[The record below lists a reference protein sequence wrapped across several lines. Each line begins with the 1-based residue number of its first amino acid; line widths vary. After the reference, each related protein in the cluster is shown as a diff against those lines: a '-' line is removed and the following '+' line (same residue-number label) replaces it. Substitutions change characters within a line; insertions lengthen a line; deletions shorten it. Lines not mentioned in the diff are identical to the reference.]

1 MSFGT
6 SAKIINADRLKIL
19 RGAVEVTLTSDV
31 KMKVSRTT
39 DRINTRAGAI
49 DPFRWRVQE
58 IEFTA
63 ALTELLKTQIQT
75 DETIDANSSMT
86 YNTWTVNGISISGS
100 APDNT
105 SDALS
110 CTLIDSEDLGP
121 ENGIA
126 QVRIKLRVIG
136 AAN

>member
-6 SAKIINADRLKIL
+6 SAKIINADRVKIL

-31 KMKVSRTT
+31 RVSISRTT

-49 DPFRWRVQE
+49 DTFRWRLTE

-75 DETIDANSSMT
+75 DQAIDANSSMT
-86 YNTWTVNGISISGS
+86 YTNWTVTGISISGNS
-100 APDNT
+100 ADDT

-110 CTLIDSEDLGP
+110 ATVINSEDLGP

-126 QVRIKLRVIG
+126 QFRIKLRIIG
-136 AAN
+136 AAT

>member
-6 SAKIINADRLKIL
+6 SSQIINADRVKIL
-19 RGAVEVTLTSDV
+19 RGGVEVTLTSDV
-31 KMKVSRTT
+31 KVKSSRTT

-49 DPFRWRVQE
+49 DTFRWRVQE

-75 DETIDANSSMT
+75 DETIDANSAMT
-86 YNTWTVNGISISGS
+86 YTNWTINGISQSGS

-105 SDALS
+105 SDVLS
-110 CTLIDSEDLGP
+110 ATVIDSEDLGP

-126 QVRIKLRVIG
+126 QMRIKLRIIG